1 MSEAINISPELMIM
15 DKSAGASYRLDTGKE
30 DFNRVI
36 ASDKL
41 GTLNFSDISI
51 DGFDSYLY
59 FDDLSTIS
67 SFVKHL
73 KNNGDAADP
82 TPYTKELQG
91 EDVIVAVFGRVSI
104 ELADSSSTSVE
115 LCRPVYRVYPAP
127 KTHELYPVQD
137 IRRYISDTWREE
149 CKEALFCSGED
160 ASQRF
165 GVVKRF
171 KESERLQLRLLKL
184 VLAFATLIIAIIAI
198 GAFVKDR
205 GIINAANAANAQSHS
220 NSLSATSL
228 MNANNAPS
236 SSTPPTSLNP
246 ASVVYG
252 GGYAGQE
259 GQATVED
266 FARLQVEQ
274 RESMLK
280 DMGVNVQSGAQ
291 NLGCFAE
298 GQS

>member
-1 MSEAINISPELMIM
+1 MSVAISISPELMIM
-15 DKSAGASYRLDTGKE
+15 DKSAGASYRLDSGKE

-36 ASDKL
+36 SSDKL

-59 FDDLSTIS
+59 FKDLSAVS

-82 TPYTKELQG
+82 TPYSKELQA
-91 EDVIVAVFGRVSI
+91 EDTIVIVYGRVSI

-115 LCRPVYRVYPAP
+115 LCRPVYRVYPAA
-127 KTHELYPVQD
+127 KTKELYAVQD

-198 GAFVKDR
+198 GAVVKDQ
-205 GIINAANAANAQSHS
+205 GIINAANAQSHS
-220 NSLSATSL
+220 SNPSATSL
-228 MNANNAPS
+228 MNANNTPS
-236 SSTPPTSLNP
+236 SASPSLNP

-274 RESMLK
+274 RESMLQ

-298 GQS
+298 ERS

>member
-1 MSEAINISPELMIM
+1 MSVAINISPELMIM
-15 DKSAGASYRLDTGKE
+15 DKSAGASYRLDSGKE

-59 FDDLSTIS
+59 FDNLSTVAT
-67 SFVKHL
+67 FVKHL

-82 TPYTKELQG
+82 TPYIKELKG
-91 EDVIVAVFGRVSI
+91 EDAIVIVFGRVSI
-104 ELADSSSTSVE
+104 ELADASSTSVE
-115 LCRPVYRVYPAP
+115 LCRPVYRVYPDT
-127 KTHELYPVQD
+127 KTAELYPVQD

-198 GAFVKDR
+198 GAVFKDR
-205 GIINAANAANAQSHS
+205 GAVNAINAQSNSS
-220 NSLSATSL
+220 NLSANSL
-228 MNANNAPS
+228 MNANNTPS
-236 SSTPPTSLNP
+236 SATPPTSLNP

-274 RESMLK
+274 RESMLQ
-280 DMGVNVQSGAQ
+280 DMGVDVQSGAQ

-298 GQS
+298 ERS